1 MKNRSKL
8 AKITLIISLFVGW
21 NFMVLA
27 QGPPPPPDGAHGQSG
42 NQPAGQGGGAPI
54 GSGIAILLSLGAA
67 WGGKKVY
74 QAYKNKE

>member
-1 MKNRSKL
+1 MKNIAKL
-8 AKITLIISLFVGW
+8 AKITLILTLFMGW
-21 NFMVLA
+21 NLAAMA
-27 QGPPPPPDGAHGQSG
+27 QGPPPPPDGGHGQGG
-42 NQPAGQGGGAPI
+42 NQPAGGGAPI